1 MSGRD
6 VPVQSTQ
13 QMQQS
18 AHQLQ
23 QAVQQHLGSSTP
35 CPPPPPQPQQDTQ
48 QR

>member
-1 MSGRD
+1 MSAGD

-35 CPPPPPQPQQDTQ
+35 CPPPPAESKPDTQ
-48 QR
+48 SR